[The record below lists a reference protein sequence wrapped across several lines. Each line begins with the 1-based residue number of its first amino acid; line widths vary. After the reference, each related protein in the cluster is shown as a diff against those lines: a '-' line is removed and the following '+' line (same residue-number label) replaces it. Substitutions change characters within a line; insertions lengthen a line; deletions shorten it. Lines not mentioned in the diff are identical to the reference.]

1 VDGSLERITSGT
13 LRVGLSVNPPWTE
26 VDPSGEPNGSEVD
39 LVDGFAR
46 HVEASVDFEVHG
58 ESRLVELMDL
68 GELDLLIGGLTE
80 DSPWIDTMALTRP
93 YANVPAPDG
102 GIQKMVIGVRAGE
115 NALLVA
121 LERYLAERAG
131 EIPGA
136 EG

>member
-1 VDGSLERITSGT
+1 
-13 LRVGLSVNPPWTE
+13 
-26 VDPSGEPNGSEVD
+26 
-39 LVDGFAR
+39 
-46 HVEASVDFEVHG
+46 VEASVDFEVHG

>member
-1 VDGSLERITSGT
+1 
-13 LRVGLSVNPPWTE
+13 
-26 VDPSGEPNGSEVD
+26 
-39 LVDGFAR
+39 
-46 HVEASVDFEVHG
+46 
-58 ESRLVELMDL
+58 
-68 GELDLLIGGLTE
+68 
-80 DSPWIDTMALTRP
+80 MALTRP